1 MVVLPFLLQESDMSQ
16 HPVLTRAKRE
26 GRNQFT
32 EVEAKDWLREAGFP
46 VVETRLAGS
55 RAEAIALSREIGF
68 PVALKI
74 ASPQVVHKSDAGG
87 VKLGITSQSGVVR
100 AYREIMAS
108 VAGRHPEAHIEGVSV
123 QKMAPAGTEVI
134 MGMSKDPQFGPVLMF
149 GLGGIWVELLKDVSF
164 RIVPILPRDAR
175 EMIREIKGFP
185 LLDGYRGTPPAHLP
199 TLEDMLLKL
208 SDFVE
213 ANPEIGELD
222 LNPVFA
228 YPDGALVADARIILG
243 D

>member
-1 MVVLPFLLQESDMSQ
+1 MSQ
-16 HPVLTRAKRE
+16 HPLLSRARRE
-26 GRNQFT
+26 GRSQLT
-32 EVEAKDWLREAGFP
+32 EVEAKDWLRDAGFP
-46 VVETRLAGS
+46 VVATRLAGS
-55 RAEAIALSREIGF
+55 RAEAVALSREMGF
-68 PVALKI
+68 PVVLKV
-74 ASPQVVHKSDAGG
+74 ASAQVVHKSDAGG
-87 VKLGITSQSGVVR
+87 VKLGLTSQSGVVR

-108 VAGRHPEAHIEGVSV
+108 VADRHPEAHVEGVSV
-123 QKMAPAGTEVI
+123 QRMASPGTEVI

-185 LLDGYRGTPPAHLP
+185 LLEGYRGSPPAHLS

-208 SDFVE
+208 SGFVE
-213 ANPEIGELD
+213 ANPEIMELD

-228 YPDGALVADARIILG
+228 YPDGASVVDARIILE

>member
-1 MVVLPFLLQESDMSQ
+1 MS
-16 HPVLTRAKRE
+16 RARGE
-26 GRNQFT
+26 GRSQLT
-32 EVEAKDWLREAGFP
+32 EVEAKDWLRDAGFP

-55 RAEAIALSREIGF
+55 RAEAVALSREMGF

-74 ASPQVVHKSDAGG
+74 ASAQVVHKSDAGG
-87 VKLGITSQSGVVR
+87 VKLGLTSQSGVVR

-108 VAGRHPEAHIEGVSV
+108 VADRHPEARVEGVSV
-123 QKMAPAGTEVI
+123 QKMAPPGTEVI

-185 LLDGYRGTPPAHLP
+185 LLEGYRGTPPAHLP

-208 SDFVE
+208 SSFVE

-228 YPDGALVADARIILG
+228 YPDGASVVDARIILE

>member
-1 MVVLPFLLQESDMSQ
+1 MSQ
-16 HPVLTRAKRE
+16 HQLLSRARGE
-26 GRNQFT
+26 GRSQLT
-32 EVEAKDWLREAGFP
+32 EVEAKDWLRDAGFP

-55 RAEAIALSREIGF
+55 RAEAVALSREMGF

-74 ASPQVVHKSDAGG
+74 ASAQVVHKSDAGG
-87 VKLGITSQSGVVR
+87 VKLGLTSQSGVVR

-108 VAGRHPEAHIEGVSV
+108 VADRHPEARVEGVSV
-123 QKMAPAGTEVI
+123 QKMAPPGTEVI

-185 LLDGYRGTPPAHLP
+185 LLEGYRGTPPAHLP

-208 SDFVE
+208 SSFVE

-228 YPDGALVADARIILG
+228 YPDGASVVDARIILE

>member
-1 MVVLPFLLQESDMSQ
+1 MSQ
-16 HPVLTRAKRE
+16 HPVLTRAKKE
-26 GRNQFT
+26 GRGQLN
-32 EVEAKDWLREAGFP
+32 EVEAKEWLREVGFP
-46 VVETRLAGS
+46 VVDTRLAGS
-55 RAEAIALSREIGF
+55 RAEAVALSREMGF

-74 ASPQVVHKSDAGG
+74 ASHQVVHKSDAGG

-100 AYREIMAS
+100 AYREIMTS
-108 VAGRHPEAHIEGVSV
+108 VAAGHPEAHLDGVSV
-123 QKMAPAGTEVI
+123 QRMARPGTEVI

-164 RIVPILPRDAR
+164 RIVPLLPRDAR

-185 LLDGYRGTPPAHLP
+185 LLEGYRGSPPAHLP

-208 SDFVE
+208 SSFVE

-228 YPDGALVADARIILG
+228 YPDGAAVADARIILEA
-243 D
+243 